1 METLSSLS
9 RLSDGT
15 LISITPTVDS
25 YYHVMRAYAASE
37 TGEINNKNNN
47 NNNNNNNKESK
58 TPILVQSIFEKLEQ
72 SHSVHPTVR
81 EYRLLLQTWCNS
93 SNKDAAYK
101 AMGVWMNMQLLF
113 RTGDEQMEPT
123 LQDAKWVLDAW
134 TRWSM
139 HTRTRKLL
147 SSLILTAIVM
157 Y

>member
-1 METLSSLS
+1 
-9 RLSDGT
+9 
-15 LISITPTVDS
+15 
-25 YYHVMRAYAASE
+25 
-37 TGEINNKNNN
+37 
-47 NNNNNNNKESK
+47 
-58 TPILVQSIFEKLEQ
+58 
-72 SHSVHPTVR
+72 
-81 EYRLLLQTWCNS
+81 
-93 SNKDAAYK
+93 
-101 AMGVWMNMQLLF
+101 MGVWMNMQLLF